1 MTSTH
6 RAPARLG
13 RAALAALFA
22 ASPLLLA
29 GAAPAGAATASPA
42 YAAATHERFV
52 AQGQGS
58 GSVPTPSSIT
68 DHVVDEAGV
77 LNAEEREGLEH
88 KIRQLQEDSGR
99 VLYVVYVNSLGGKDE
114 KKYAEDIVEARGRNT
129 AAVVIAT
136 QDRLMGTAAGTEWPQ
151 TAGQKLFNVASAPSA
166 DKNWAGAGS
175 AAADYARG
183 VSSGNGGGS
192 QGTDA
197 GNGDSGGAGW
207 LIGGGAAA
215 LAAGGGIWAFNR
227 RKTKQDRQ
235 ETLTNAREIEPGD
248 TDSLNQLPTDTLE
261 ELAQEELVSTDE
273 SIRRGKEELDIATS
287 EFGPER
293 TRQFTKAMNHST
305 STLQRAFRL
314 RQQLEQTPPANELER
329 RQLLVDI
336 ISSCGQA
343 DAALDEEAANF
354 ADMRNLLINAESK
367 LDELTQKTVDLRA
380 RLPHAQETLQAL
392 HSEYSAE
399 TLESVNDNP
408 DLAEASLTE
417 AEKLVEKGNELQ
429 SQPAGK
435 QGALV
440 GIIRDAEHATEV
452 ADRLLGGVEN
462 ARDNIAA
469 ARSGLDD
476 LIAEVEDELS
486 EATALRDKG
495 QSQGTRADWDSL
507 ERAVANARES
517 VEAAKSH
524 GAADPLGAYTDLA
537 NADTELDKQLDA
549 ARDVTASHDRQLKV
563 YRNQVST
570 AASHIQAAEDLIS
583 SRGRLVGS
591 RARTALADAQRLHAQ
606 ALRAE
611 NSNLRQATDLAK
623 QATNAARAAIRH
635 ANDDVNQYRR
645 MQQARGYSSGAGN
658 MLTGMLIGQALG
670 GGFRGGGFGGG
681 FGGGG
686 GGGFSGSSRGGAF

>member
-13 RAALAALFA
+13 RASLAALFA
-22 ASPLLLA
+22 ASPLFLA
-29 GAAPAGAATASPA
+29 GTAMAGPATANPA
-42 YAAATHERFV
+42 QAAELHERLE

-58 GSVPTPSSIT
+58 GSVPAPSSIT

-99 VLYVVYVNSLGGKDE
+99 VLYVVYINSLGGKDE
-114 KKYAEDIVEARGRNT
+114 KKYAEEIVKARGENT
-129 AAVVIAT
+129 AAVVMST
-136 QDRLMGTAAGTEWPQ
+136 KDRLMGTAAGREWPKE
-151 TAGQKLFNVASAPSA
+151 AGGKLFNAASGPGA

-183 VSSGNGGGS
+183 ATSGDGGNKG
-192 QGTDA
+192 GVDTGDA
-197 GNGDSGGAGW
+197 SGAGW

-215 LAAGGGIWAFNR
+215 LAAGGGIWALSR

-235 ETLTNAREIEPGD
+235 ETLAHAREIAPGD
-248 TDSLNQLPTDTLE
+248 TDSLDQLPTETLE

-314 RQQLEQTPPANELER
+314 RQQLEQTPPSHEVER
-329 RQLLVDI
+329 RQLLIDI

-354 ADMRNLLINAESK
+354 ADMRGLLINADTK

-380 RLPHAQETLQAL
+380 RLPHAHETLRSL
-392 HSEYSAE
+392 HAEYSAE

-417 AEKLVEKGNELQ
+417 AEKLVEEGNKLQ
-429 SQPAGK
+429 SQPAGT

-452 ADRLLGGVEN
+452 ADRLLKGVEH